1 MALWNLKGRTILVVD
16 DFPEMRSM
24 LRSMLAMYGADT
36 IEQAR
41 NGEEAIGRMQAR
53 RFEIVLCDYNLGE
66 GKDGQQVLEDAKRR
80 DLLPYDT
87 TFVMVTAENTPEMV
101 MGALEYQPDAYL
113 YRINELGYTLN
124 VVENDVEEVV
134 EECFLE
140 QEAFMQVQGVEFEM
154 DCDPDLVWFFDR
166 ELVSS
171 VLNSV
176 INNAYRYTRD
186 RIRIGAGTVDGRLAL
201 FVEDNGPGY
210 PASMQV
216 NSAPDLGQAI
226 DFRSGST
233 GLGLYFTATIA
244 RMRRH
249 KEREGYIELANTG
262 IDGGGRFTL
271 YLP

>member
-1 MALWNLKGRTILVVD
+1 MSTEPEPYDFSLILANSVHDMKNSVGMLIGALDELGGGEAAAETDPAVRDMSK
-16 DFPEMRSM
+16 
-24 LRSMLAMYGADT
+24 LRY
-36 IEQAR
+36 E
-41 NGEEAIGRMQAR
+41 
-53 RFEIVLCDYNLGE
+53 
-66 GKDGQQVLEDAKRR
+66 AKRLNSNLIQ
-80 DLLPYDT
+80 LL
-87 TFVMVTAENTPEMV
+87 
-101 MGALEYQPDAYL
+101 ALYK
-113 YRINELGYTLN
+113 INELGYALN
-124 VVENDVEEVV
+124 IVENDVEEVV

-140 QEAFMQVQGVEFEM
+140 QEAFMQLQGVEIEM
-154 DCDPDLVWFFDR
+154 DCDPELVWFFDR

-186 RIRIGAGTVDGRLAL
+186 RIRIGAGTVDDRLAL

-210 PASMQV
+210 PESMQV

-226 DFRSGST
+226 DFKSGST

-244 RMRRH
+244 RMHRH
-249 KEREGYIELANTG
+249 RDREGHIELANTG

>member
-1 MALWNLKGRTILVVD
+1 MSTEPEPYDFSLILANSVHDMKNSVGMLIGALDELGGGEAAID
-16 DFPEMRSM
+16 DPA
-24 LRSMLAMYGADT
+24 LRDMSKLRY
-36 IEQAR
+36 E
-41 NGEEAIGRMQAR
+41 
-53 RFEIVLCDYNLGE
+53 
-66 GKDGQQVLEDAKRR
+66 AKRLNANLIQ
-80 DLLPYDT
+80 LL
-87 TFVMVTAENTPEMV
+87 
-101 MGALEYQPDAYL
+101 ALYK
-113 YRINELGYTLN
+113 INELGYALN
-124 VVENDVEEVV
+124 IVENDVEEVI

-140 QEAFMQVQGVEFEM
+140 QEAFMELQGVVFEM
-154 DCDPDLVWFFDR
+154 DCDPELVWFFDR

-210 PASMQV
+210 PDAMQV

-226 DFRSGST
+226 DFKSGST

-244 RMRRH
+244 RMHQH
-249 KEREGYIELANTG
+249 KDREGYIELANTG

>member
-1 MALWNLKGRTILVVD
+1 MSTEPEPYDFSLILANSVHDMKNSVGMLIGALDEL
-16 DFPEMRSM
+16 
-24 LRSMLAMYGADT
+24 GADADT
-36 IEQAR
+36 VGDHAVRDMSKLRYE
-41 NGEEAIGRMQAR
+41 
-53 RFEIVLCDYNLGE
+53 
-66 GKDGQQVLEDAKRR
+66 AKRLNSNLIQ
-80 DLLPYDT
+80 LLS
-87 TFVMVTAENTPEMV
+87 
-101 MGALEYQPDAYL
+101 L

-140 QEAFMQVQGVEFEM
+140 QEAFMQLQGVEFEM

-244 RMRRH
+244 RMHRH

>member
-1 MALWNLKGRTILVVD
+1 MSTEPEPYDFSLILANSVHDMKNSVGMLIGALDEL
-16 DFPEMRSM
+16 
-24 LRSMLAMYGADT
+24 GADADT
-36 IEQAR
+36 ASDPAVRDMSKLRYE
-41 NGEEAIGRMQAR
+41 
-53 RFEIVLCDYNLGE
+53 
-66 GKDGQQVLEDAKRR
+66 AKRLNSNLIQ
-80 DLLPYDT
+80 LLS
-87 TFVMVTAENTPEMV
+87 
-101 MGALEYQPDAYL
+101 L

-140 QEAFMQVQGVEFEM
+140 QEAFMQLQGVEFEM

-210 PASMQV
+210 PESMQV

-244 RMRRH
+244 RMHRH

>member
-1 MALWNLKGRTILVVD
+1 MSTEPEPYDFSLILANSVHDMKNSVGMLIGALDELGGGEAGAGD
-16 DFPEMRSM
+16 PA
-24 LRSMLAMYGADT
+24 LRDMSKLRY
-36 IEQAR
+36 E
-41 NGEEAIGRMQAR
+41 
-53 RFEIVLCDYNLGE
+53 
-66 GKDGQQVLEDAKRR
+66 AKRLNANLIQ
-80 DLLPYDT
+80 LL
-87 TFVMVTAENTPEMV
+87 
-101 MGALEYQPDAYL
+101 ALYK
-113 YRINELGYTLN
+113 INELGYALN
-124 VVENDVEEVV
+124 IVENDVEEVL

-140 QEAFMQVQGVEFEM
+140 QEAFMELQGVEFEM
-154 DCDPDLVWFFDR
+154 DCDPELVWFFDR

-210 PASMQV
+210 PESMQV

-226 DFRSGST
+226 DFKSGST

-244 RMRRH
+244 RMHRH
-249 KEREGYIELANTG
+249 KDRVGYIELANTG

>member
-1 MALWNLKGRTILVVD
+1 MSTEPEHYDFSLILANSVHDMKNSVGMLIGALDEL
-16 DFPEMRSM
+16 
-24 LRSMLAMYGADT
+24 GADADAASDPAVRDMSKLRY
-36 IEQAR
+36 E
-41 NGEEAIGRMQAR
+41 
-53 RFEIVLCDYNLGE
+53 
-66 GKDGQQVLEDAKRR
+66 AKRLNSNLIQ
-80 DLLPYDT
+80 LLS
-87 TFVMVTAENTPEMV
+87 
-101 MGALEYQPDAYL
+101 L

-140 QEAFMQVQGVEFEM
+140 QEAFMQLQGVKFEM

-210 PASMQV
+210 PESMQV

-244 RMRRH
+244 RMHRH

>member
-1 MALWNLKGRTILVVD
+1 MSTEPEPYDFSLILANSVHDMKNSVGMLVGALDELGGGEAAAGD
-16 DFPEMRSM
+16 PA
-24 LRSMLAMYGADT
+24 LRDMSKLRY
-36 IEQAR
+36 E
-41 NGEEAIGRMQAR
+41 
-53 RFEIVLCDYNLGE
+53 
-66 GKDGQQVLEDAKRR
+66 AKRLNANLIQ
-80 DLLPYDT
+80 LL
-87 TFVMVTAENTPEMV
+87 
-101 MGALEYQPDAYL
+101 ALYK
-113 YRINELGYTLN
+113 INELGYALN
-124 VVENDVEEVV
+124 IVENDVEEVI

-140 QEAFMQVQGVEFEM
+140 QAAFMELQGVEFEM
-154 DCDPDLVWFFDR
+154 DCDPELVWFFDR

-201 FVEDNGPGY
+201 FVEDNGSGY
-210 PASMQV
+210 PESMQV

-226 DFRSGST
+226 DFKSGST

-244 RMRRH
+244 RMHRH
-249 KEREGYIELANTG
+249 KDRVGYIELANTG